1 MWALSLLVPGEGL
14 LRFCLCRNLQA
25 VPGGAQANHRREDIR
40 ELLLLDTVITALP
53 SVCFCVSCNGQD
65 ELDFYITH

>member
-25 VPGGAQANHRREDIR
+25 VPGGAQANPQEGGNTGASASRHGYHSFAQR
-40 ELLLLDTVITALP
+40 LLL
-53 SVCFCVSCNGQD
+53 CV
-65 ELDFYITH
+65 L